1 MSCGKQVW
9 INFFEHSAMRDSIN
23 ENKRHCARDE
33 NEIVVVGG
41 YEIGRISHYIVPRLK
56 DYK

>member
-1 MSCGKQVW
+1 MW
-9 INFFEHSAMRDSIN
+9 EAHSAMRDSIN

-41 YEIGRISHYIVPRLK
+41 YEIGRISHYIVPRLQV
-56 DYK
+56 YK